1 MKRWTKQQFLVS
13 TDEVIVLEWGLFV
26 KMATDWEVS
35 EVGDTCRP
43 AAGPGRGRSV
53 QIEWISA
60 GTAHLGFP
68 ALWSVPHLLS
78 REIKMN
84 RRHCAVWQG
93 SRISKEVNR
102 PIVLLRPGHKIRGI
116 PGVCSCKK
124 HCFLYFSEAL
134 SLPSMALNDCFFFQ
148 LAWKTQL
155 MFGDVLV
162 QHWHWKKSRFERL
175 SPLPESPVSRN
186 RSGSV
191 VLTWAPHGRHSR
203 GTIYLT
209 PEKKCSFG

>member
-1 MKRWTKQQFLVS
+1 MVDRSSTAAMVHRLQRDMASHRTVVATEQAAMLQAAMARQDQATADSTHRRQDTVSSPFGVCFWKQNLSFPSPPPPPPPPSKTYVFVHLVQLEWFRQPNGIDALMKENFLRQ
-13 TDEVIVLEWGLFV
+13 WGLFI

-84 RRHCAVWQG
+84 RRHFSGYGQPWSCFSQMWPTVLCAT
-93 SRISKEVNR
+93 R
-102 PIVLLRPGHKIRGI
+102 
-116 PGVCSCKK
+116 
-124 HCFLYFSEAL
+124 Y
-134 SLPSMALNDCFFFQ
+134 LPS
-148 LAWKTQL
+148 W
-155 MFGDVLV
+155 
-162 QHWHWKKSRFERL
+162 
-175 SPLPESPVSRN
+175 
-186 RSGSV
+186 
-191 VLTWAPHGRHSR
+191 
-203 GTIYLT
+203 
-209 PEKKCSFG
+209 